1 MVSSATTQEE
11 NKESECLCQNV
22 AHANLMYITGG
33 LEESQ
38 PDRQGYDHALVV
50 ICACT
55 DAIQDDPI
63 NAVTYRERALAFVF
77 LGSAKNLAR
86 VSLRPC
92 R

>member
-1 MVSSATTQEE
+1 MVSSAKTQEG
-11 NKESECLCQNV
+11 NKKSECLCQNV
-22 AHANLMYITGG
+22 AHANLMYITRGH
-33 LEESQ
+33 EESQ
-38 PDRQGYDHALVV
+38 ADRQDYDHALVV

-63 NAVTYRERALAFVF
+63 NAITYREWELAFVF

-86 VSLRPC
+86 VSFRPC